1 MYTYQ
6 LFTMNAF
13 IIYCKDLLRKK
24 EKITSGIFPEP
35 TDLRGQEIL
44 SNIKKNDIHLLIM
57 KYQTLKQ
64 QGKIYS
70 ERTKITEFLTASKN
84 NYT

>member
-44 SNIKKNDIHLLIM
+44 SNIKKKRYTPFNNEISNIKTTRKNLL
-57 KYQTLKQ
+57 
-64 QGKIYS
+64 
-70 ERTKITEFLTASKN
+70 
-84 NYT
+84 

>member
-44 SNIKKNDIHLLIM
+44 SNIKK
-57 KYQTLKQ
+57 
-64 QGKIYS
+64 KIY
-70 ERTKITEFLTASKN
+70 TF
-84 NYT
+84 